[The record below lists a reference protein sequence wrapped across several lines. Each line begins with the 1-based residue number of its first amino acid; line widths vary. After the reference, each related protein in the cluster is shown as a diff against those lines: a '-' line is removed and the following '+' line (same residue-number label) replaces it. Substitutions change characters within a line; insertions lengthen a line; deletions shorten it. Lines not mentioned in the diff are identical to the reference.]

1 MIWRHSLRRGPR
13 LSQTPLTTLR
23 TTRDPLPPARSL
35 EPARPAVVGRPRWL
49 ATHSTSTSASM
60 FTGRVGNWLPDETG
74 VDNPSPLDHLL
85 RSIQCYDHTRI
96 LPNFYEWVDSLVD
109 NDANV
114 TTRALQELA
123 DLPVATLSEIL
134 RWIDPVANN
143 SKHDV
148 AHGLNIS
155 LGHTQF
161 TNLGKLVDNFG
172 VRDHHRALLDAAMT
186 LFDACQETERKLLV
200 TDYEVFIRC
209 AGAAGDPV
217 AAADFFG
224 AIGRSGLENKRTTAT
239 WDEFVKARF
248 MIDPI
253 YYQFDRSR
261 VAFLARRNFRE
272 SRRRFYPK
280 GGVKRLEKLRYSL
293 NAHLTLPFNR
303 LPRRPSQDTR
313 SLYGKSKSFHG
324 YRRHWL
330 RSKEYGTLVNEELLC
345 TSMIAF
351 ARGANITN
359 LRGIVTLRGFRI
371 KFTEKDGMTVAR
383 GGKSFREGNPRE
395 PTERIL
401 SAIVESF
408 GCMARITTAKELL
421 VHFSQ
426 WHKIEIPHET
436 WSSLLNWAYVSASKP
451 FQDQHK
457 LMGNYATTIVKPS
470 DIQKVWET
478 MTSAPYNVEP
488 TFEDYSVYIKT
499 LIVQRKFRPALDL
512 IRGYAVP
519 YYRHLEQQHQDIVFD
534 EVLQESSQPSHRR
547 IQIETQKEHV
557 WYHITSWFDKLL
569 SSASACKWQRNGHF
583 MQVVVPEIIQ
593 EFSEFFHD
601 QVRYRTAQGHVCIKR
616 DMSVPRFTWSRKA
629 RKTLPQDRGGPEV
642 KALGQQ
648 GKLDIS
654 DPDFEWPQVPVMKVV
669 EWRRTPI
676 ARVRAMGPA
685 PESTDVNARGWWDK
699 LEKELMT

>member
-1 MIWRHSLRRGPR
+1 MLWRHSLRRGPR
-13 LSQTPLTTLR
+13 LDRLSQTPLTALR
-23 TTRDPLPPARSL
+23 NHDPPARSL
-35 EPARPAVVGRPRWL
+35 EPARPAVVGRRWL

-60 FTGRVGNWLPDETG
+60 FTGKMGNWLSDETG
-74 VDNPSPLDHLL
+74 IDNPSSLDHLL
-85 RSIQCYDHTRI
+85 RSIQCCDHTRI
-96 LPNFYEWVDSLVD
+96 LPNFYEWVESLVD
-109 NDANV
+109 ADANV
-114 TTRALQELA
+114 ATAALQELA
-123 DLPVATLSEIL
+123 ELPVVTFSEIL

-161 TNLGKLVDNFG
+161 TNLGKLVNDFG
-172 VRDHHRALLDAAMT
+172 VRDHHRTLLDAAT
-186 LFDACQETERKLLV
+186 ILFDACQETGRNLLV

-209 AGAAGDPV
+209 AGAAADPV

-224 AIGRSGLENKRTTAT
+224 AIAKSGLEKKRTTAT
-239 WDEFVKARF
+239 WNEFVKARF
-248 MIDPI
+248 MIDPL

-261 VAFLARRNFRE
+261 VAVLARRMFKERK
-272 SRRRFYPK
+272 RRYLPP
-280 GGVKRLEKLRYSL
+280 GSMKRMERLRYSL
-293 NAHLTLPFNR
+293 NAHRALPFNR
-303 LPRRPSQDTR
+303 LPHRVSQDTR
-313 SLYGKSKSFHG
+313 ALHGKRQSFHG

-330 RSKEYGTLVNEELLC
+330 RSKEYGTLVDEELLC

-351 ARGANITN
+351 ARAGNLAN
-359 LRGIVTLRGFRI
+359 LRGVVTLRGFRL
-371 KFTEKDGMTVAR
+371 KFTENEGITVAR
-383 GGKSFREGNPRE
+383 GGKNFREGNPRE

-408 GCMARITTAKELL
+408 GCMSRITTAKELL
-421 VHFSQ
+421 IHFSK
-426 WHKIEIPHET
+426 WHNIKIPHET
-436 WSSLLNWAYVSASKP
+436 WSSLLNWAYVCASKP
-451 FQDQHK
+451 FQPQRK
-457 LMGNYATTIVKPS
+457 LMGDYAANVVKPF
-470 DIQKVWET
+470 DIQRIWET

-499 LIVQRKFRPALDL
+499 LIIQRKFRPALDL
-512 IRGYAVP
+512 MRGYAIP
-519 YYRHLEQQHQDIVFD
+519 YYRHLEQQHEAIVFD
-534 EVLQESSQPSHRR
+534 EVLQEFSRPSHRR

-557 WYHITSWFDKLL
+557 WYHIATWLNNLL

-583 MQVVVPEIIQ
+583 MQVVIPEIVE

-629 RKTLPQDRGGPEV
+629 RKSLPQDRGGPEV
-642 KALGQQ
+642 KAMEKQ
-648 GKLDIS
+648 GKINLD
-654 DPDFEWPQVPVMKVV
+654 DPNFKWPRVPTMKVV
-669 EWRRTPI
+669 EWKRTPV

-699 LEKELMT
+699 LERELMT